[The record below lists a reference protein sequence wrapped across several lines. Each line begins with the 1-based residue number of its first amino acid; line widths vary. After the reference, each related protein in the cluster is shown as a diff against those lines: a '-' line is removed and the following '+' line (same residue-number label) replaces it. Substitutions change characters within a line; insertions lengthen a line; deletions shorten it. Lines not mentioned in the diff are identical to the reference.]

1 MMSFFSMPKGVLNKL
16 DYFHSRFFWQGEEE
30 EKYRLGKWSI
40 LCEPKDQGG
49 LRILDLNTKN
59 IALLSKWIYKLL
71 TSDGMWQQVLR
82 NKYLGSKPLAQVES
96 KIGDSHFWS
105 YLMSVKHD
113 FLHFEAFLVKDGSQ
127 VCF

>member
-1 MMSFFSMPKGVLNKL
+1 MSFFSMPKGVLNKL

-113 FLHFEAFLVKDGSQ
+113 FLHFGAFLVKDGSQ